1 MTVCTIGPHC
11 YSTITLSSTDPSASC
26 ELYHSG
32 PNATAVCFGFG
43 LIGRD
48 YVFVNNS
55 VDTMDD
61 LNLQLSKFNNTLYVR
76 DKSFTTD
83 CIKSILRLMCHHSF
97 PLCDH
102 GSDTPVPRQ
111 VRKLLL

>member
-1 MTVCTIGPHC
+1 M
-11 YSTITLSSTDPSASC
+11 SSIDPSASC

-32 PNATAVCFGFG
+32 PNTTAICFNFG
-43 LIGRD
+43 VIGRD

-61 LNLQLSKFNNTLYVR
+61 LNHKMSQFNNTLYIS
-76 DKSFTTD
+76 DKDFSTD
-83 CIKSILRLMCHHSF
+83 CIESVVHLMCHHSF

-102 GSDTPVPRQ
+102 GSDTPVPRK
-111 VRKLLL
+111 VRQLLL